1 MMITKEC
8 RFRMKGHILWC
19 VEELRRL
26 STYYILRRVSG
37 EKGSRK
43 GLKGLYLVNG
53 KKVGNQGNQEN
64 QENQETRFEPGKP
77 GKGNSH
83 L

>member
-1 MMITKEC
+1 VKRE
-8 RFRMKGHILWC
+8 
-19 VEELRRL
+19 
-26 STYYILRRVSG
+26 
-37 EKGSRK
+37 SRK